1 MTLVGIAYFKV
12 RGTNSTC
19 TLQPFW
25 HWNSSNTKIIPMT
38 SLHFIIIKLLA
49 VKADAYP
56 TVGEIAG
63 AGYKLFVQR
72 DKMVVEFLVLFHCL
86 GPASSW
92 FRPGLAGG
100 ISFCLFLLF
109 ACFFLFVAGVSN
121 NNHNSSSA
129 HAFGGG
135 RRPRRR
141 PPPRFLLVH

>member
-1 MTLVGIAYFKV
+1 
-12 RGTNSTC
+12 
-19 TLQPFW
+19 
-25 HWNSSNTKIIPMT
+25 MT

-121 NNHNSSSA
+121 NNHNSSST
-129 HAFGGG
+129 
-135 RRPRRR
+135 
-141 PPPRFLLVH
+141 LLVGVVVLGVVLLLVFFLFTDAIIDIIVCSSGSSRWWWLQRLSLAATA